1 MTTERTPAPF
11 SEHPV
16 LVVGA
21 TGYLGARLVPRL
33 LDSGYSVRCL
43 ARALQKLE
51 SRSWFHHPHVTTVEG
66 DLVGT
71 DDLASLMRGCGAA
84 FYLAHSMRG
93 GGDEDTRR
101 DEDAAR
107 RFAAAASDAGIA
119 RIIYLGGLA
128 EAAPG
133 RNDRL
138 ARRSAVQR
146 ILASGDVA
154 TTVFRTAMIVGAGSA
169 SFEILRYLSDRLP
182 VVLAPSWLRSEFQ
195 PISVRNVLDYLVAS
209 LAEPLTVGR
218 TFDIG
223 GPDVVCFVDLMQ
235 MMAEEMGLR
244 RRLVIPVPFMS
255 PRFSALWIRAITP
268 VPLEI
273 SRPLV
278 ESLRNRVVC
287 RDTEADSLVPVS
299 LLGARESIRAALRRH
314 ERGGLESNWSDAG
327 LVPGDPDWAGGR
339 VFFDRRETIVE
350 ASPEA
355 AFAAACRIGG
365 PHGWYTASFLW
376 WLRGRLDKMT
386 GGPGLLRGRRDPN
399 ALRYGDAVDFWRVAA
414 VEPGRLL
421 RLNAEMKLP
430 GEASLE
436 FAIEPVPAA
445 AGVAGAPARCR
456 LVQTATFV
464 PHGIFGLAYWY
475 SILPFHAWIFPGML
489 RGIRTSAERIATGR
503 AADGGDDES
512 AAAGSGQNS

>member
-1 MTTERTPAPF
+1 
-11 SEHPV
+11 
-16 LVVGA
+16 
-21 TGYLGARLVPRL
+21 
-33 LDSGYSVRCL
+33 
-43 ARALQKLE
+43 
-51 SRSWFHHPHVTTVEG
+51 
-66 DLVGT
+66 
-71 DDLASLMRGCGAA
+71 
-84 FYLAHSMRG
+84 
-93 GGDEDTRR
+93 
-101 DEDAAR
+101 
-107 RFAAAASDAGIA
+107 
-119 RIIYLGGLA
+119 
-128 EAAPG
+128 
-133 RNDRL
+133 
-138 ARRSAVQR
+138 
-146 ILASGDVA
+146 
-154 TTVFRTAMIVGAGSA
+154 
-169 SFEILRYLSDRLP
+169 
-182 VVLAPSWLRSEFQ
+182 
-195 PISVRNVLDYLVAS
+195 
-209 LAEPLTVGR
+209 
-218 TFDIG
+218 
-223 GPDVVCFVDLMQ
+223 
-235 MMAEEMGLR
+235 
-244 RRLVIPVPFMS
+244 
-255 PRFSALWIRAITP
+255 